1 VSTAVTI
8 NPTGYREALQD
19 AWTRSVKGSQEGD
32 DILMAPRRL
41 VERVVA
47 LSTDDALKTDAAR
60 FVQVVDGIQR
70 LVRQAGD
77 AIDPATGELVP
88 ATDEQF
94 DAALARLVDG
104 SLDGTYPGVW
114 PDDWVTALRE
124 RSVAEVAAELWNRL
138 EPGAAAAEVEAYGIG
153 TVSGLAQVAVD
164 VPLPD
169 VDPLDWLAGA
179 LELVTR
185 PLVRLAQ
192 LLLLGAGLTL
202 GGLLA
207 LRLLTRRRR

>member
-1 VSTAVTI
+1 
-8 NPTGYREALQD
+8 
-19 AWTRSVKGSQEGD
+19 
-32 DILMAPRRL
+32 MA
-41 VERVVA
+41 
-47 LSTDDALKTDAAR
+47 
-60 FVQVVDGIQR
+60 VDGIQR

-77 AIDPATGELVP
+77 AVDPATGELVP

-94 DAALARLVDG
+94 DANLARLVDG

-124 RSVAEVAAELWNRL
+124 RSVAELAAELWNRL
-138 EPGAAAAEVEAYGIG
+138 EPGAGAAEMEAYGIG

-192 LLLLGAGLTL
+192 LLLIGAGLTL
-202 GGLLA
+202 GGLLV
-207 LRLLTRRRR
+207 LRLLTRPRR